1 MKRNRMLTVMA
12 IAAAALIPALY
23 TYSPTHTRAA
33 GPQDLLM
40 LDRRIST
47 IEQRIY
53 SFESRLNQMEQQIRL
68 SQRTP
73 EPAPAPA
80 PVNESVELKLL
91 RSELELLASR
101 IRLIECG
108 VVQLDERTLPE
119 RVREARKKA
128 GQPADSCRANP
139 DNPIQFPRWR

>member
-1 MKRNRMLTVMA
+1 MKRNRMLTVLA

-23 TYSPTHTRAA
+23 INSPAHTRAA

-40 LDRRIST
+40 LDRRVST

-53 SFESRLNQMEQQIRL
+53 SIDSRLNQLEQQIRL

-80 PVNESVELKLL
+80 PVNESVELRLL

-101 IRLIECG
+101 IRLLECG

-128 GQPADSCRANP
+128 GQPTDSCRANP